1 MISEG
6 IHERLLEVYDEFDR
20 HSRLTN
26 TQYSIDADE
35 YNIQAYRILKC
46 IDFAGFL
53 RHICNFV
60 KDKQINLDVDGK
72 SVTYDDI
79 NDPKF
84 TIPKREQPLL
94 VFTLKPIQEREMLG
108 EEQFKSPTKN
118 HTLQQSQFP
127 SSKRKHKT
135 PFTYEGGK
143 GKRRKTKKDFSERL
157 DEAINEET
165 GVQFTTPEVLF
176 TQVQSPSASR
186 DPAETIRDLRNAHT
200 TMLRSC
206 VDALASADDSIAD
219 VIATIMDGCNN
230 NIQALDG
237 ALGRPVAEET
247 IKEFNFI
254 NRPPVDRSRPGN
266 NKILQLMVSELMAAG
281 VDQRGLAAV
290 RQTGSPNSSLG
301 LQLTFQTD
309 SDPVVLTMVQESIN
323 DQQYVS
329 VDINKADRH
338 VSGQFSLADIGDLAD
353 PEGARKDA
361 IQWIAG
367 ILRRWGA

>member
-35 YNIQAYRILKC
+35 YNLQAYRILKC
-46 IDFAGFL
+46 IDFARFL
-53 RHICNFV
+53 RHICNFI
-60 KDKQINLDVDGK
+60 KDKQINLDVDDK
-72 SVTYDDI
+72 SVTYDDL
-79 NDPKF
+79 NNPKF

-94 VFTLKPIQEREMLG
+94 VFTLKSIQERGMLG
-108 EEQFKSPTKN
+108 EEQFKSPTKK

-143 GKRRKTKKDFSERL
+143 GKRRFKKDFGERL
-157 DEAINEET
+157 DEAINEEM
-165 GVQFTTPEVLF
+165 GIQFTTPEVLF
-176 TQVQSPSASR
+176 TQVQSPSALR
-186 DPAETIRDLRNAHT
+186 DPAEIIKNLRNAHT

-206 VDALASADDSIAD
+206 VDVLATADDSIAD
-219 VIATIMDGCNN
+219 VIATIMDGCNH

-237 ALGRPVAEET
+237 ALGRSVAEET

-254 NRPPVDRSRPGN
+254 NRPPVDRSKPGD
-266 NKILQLMVSELMAAG
+266 NKILQLIVSELMATG
-281 VDQRGLAAV
+281 IDQRGLAAV
-290 RQTGSPNSSLG
+290 RQTGSANTSLG

-309 SDPVVLTMVQESIN
+309 SDPVVLTLVQESMN
-323 DQQYVS
+323 GQQYIS
-329 VDINKADRH
+329 VNINKADRH

-361 IQWIAG
+361 IQWMTG
-367 ILRRWGA
+367 IIRRWGA